1 MLQLLNCVVYICSL
15 GRLGRWCLAKTKE
28 WEIVKK
34 RSLSTPTLPTAVLK
48 CIQMYTT
55 NNANANT
62 HTNTNAHTNI
72 LKTHM
77 FKEKQPMWL
86 KLNALQR
93 TFPFIACGWGGMF
106 IAGAYRTKCVGGRCG
121 SFLIRGA
128 ACFHRG
134 SLPVATSAP
143 PSLLSSC

>member
-1 MLQLLNCVVYICSL
+1 MLLVSCCSILLFTFVGWDAWDAAAVLS
-15 GRLGRWCLAKTKE
+15 KTKDG
-28 WEIVKK
+28 EIGKK
-34 RSLSTPTLPTAVLK
+34 LALSTLTLPTAVLK

-93 TFPFIACGWGGMF
+93 TFPFIAGGWGG
-106 IAGAYRTKCVGGRCG
+106 VGC
-121 SFLIRGA
+121 S
-128 ACFHRG
+128 
-134 SLPVATSAP
+134 
-143 PSLLSSC
+143 